1 MDDFKI
7 LLVDDD
13 YEQREQL
20 QETIDNYNK
29 KLFIEEL
36 RNRSVIDDE
45 KYISKL
51 MMLENKEAVYKK
63 LQEDGKISDEFDILN
78 KIEISFEVDT

>member
-45 KYISKL
+45 KYISK
-51 MMLENKEAVYKK
+51 
-63 LQEDGKISDEFDILN
+63 F
-78 KIEISFEVDT
+78 F

>member
-20 QETIDNYNK
+20 QETIENYNK

-45 KYISKL
+45 KYISRL

-63 LQEDGKISDEFDILN
+63 
-78 KIEISFEVDT
+78 TTRRW